1 MDDRVKAAEMKF
13 LASGREDVDVR
24 MLGSGRPF
32 AFECVNPRKTRFT
45 QEELLELE
53 EHINSHHKGVVVN
66 SLQVVTKEDIKKLK
80 EGEEEKRK
88 RYTALCVTAEPC
100 PDNMFCKLEKMTDL
114 TLHQETPI
122 RVLHRRSNAIREKVV
137 HNMKVEREG
146 LKDNMFKLLVSTSAG
161 TYVKE
166 FVYGDFS
173 RTVPNVGSLLG
184 CSADILAL
192 DVEEV

>member
-1 MDDRVKAAEMKF
+1 
-13 LASGREDVDVR
+13 
-24 MLGSGRPF
+24 
-32 AFECVNPRKTRFT
+32 
-45 QEELLELE
+45 
-53 EHINSHHKGVVVN
+53 VVVN

-100 PDNMFCKLEKMTDL
+100 TDNMFCKLEQMTEL
-114 TLHQETPI
+114 TLQQETPI

-146 LKDNMFKLLVSTSAG
+146 LKDNIFKLLVSTSAG

-166 FVYGDFS
+166 FVHRDFS

-184 CSADILAL
+184 CRADILAL
-192 DVEEV
+192 DVEEVELAWPPGGKGASA

>member
-1 MDDRVKAAEMKF
+1 MKF
-13 LASGREDVDVR
+13 LASGREDLDVR

-53 EHINSHHKGVVVN
+53 DHINSHHKGVVVN

-100 PDNMFCKLEKMTDL
+100 PDNMFCKLEKMTER
-114 TLHQETPI
+114 TLQQETPI
-122 RVLHRRSNAIREKVV
+122 RVLHRRSNAVREKVV

-166 FVYGDFS
+166 FVH
-173 RTVPNVGSLLG
+173 
-184 CSADILAL
+184 
-192 DVEEV
+192 